1 MSTSVTFFSDPQF
14 NNRIKHVADLLR
26 GTNNKVTDDDRSR
39 YRLGIALDIIANNPV
54 EFDDKCQFNIKNIG
68 SGFASTINESSGLA
82 KSIDLPRLNVF
93 TFRFVSEF
101 DISMGNDLSLELRDF
116 MSGVISECDGYP
128 PDYKNQVDYAQ
139 RYMPVGILKAILN
152 SEEFS
157 SLRDVQGIVQKTNDK
172 VDAWKTELQASEER
186 VTALQADLKEQRTEF
201 NFVGLSKGF
210 SDLEKTIKGE
220 LELLQAR
227 LPILGFLVLIPI
239 ILEAISVSAG
249 WIDASNG
256 SPFTIIAS
264 AIISVTATLL
274 FLYFFRI
281 TLRSAD
287 TCKAQLIQ
295 VRLRMTLCQFI
306 QNYAD
311 YSNDVKSKNPDALS
325 KFENLIFAGIV
336 NADDKLPSTFDGM
349 EQLSGLFKAV
359 HGDNK

>member
-1 MSTSVTFFSDPQF
+1 MSAPITFFSDPQF

-26 GTNNKVTDDDRSR
+26 GVNNQVTDDDRSR
-39 YRLGIALDIIANNPV
+39 YRLGVALDIIANNPV

-68 SGFASTINESSGLA
+68 SGFTSIINESSGLA
-82 KSIDLPRLNVF
+82 KSIDLPRLNAL

-101 DISMGNDLSLELRDF
+101 DISMGNELSLELKDF
-116 MSGVISECDGYP
+116 LRGVISECESYP
-128 PDYKNQVDYAQ
+128 PDYKSQIEYAQ
-139 RYMPVGILKAILN
+139 KYMPVGILKAILN

-157 SLRDVQGIVQKTNDK
+157 SLRDVQGIAKETNDK
-172 VDAWKTELQASEER
+172 VDIWKKELQQSEVR
-186 VTALQADLKEQRTEF
+186 VNALQAVLKEQRTEF

-210 SDLEKTIKGE
+210 FDLEKTIKGE

-227 LPILGFLVLIPI
+227 LPILGCLALIPI
-239 ILEAISVSAG
+239 ILEAISVAVG
-249 WIDASNG
+249 WIDASND
-256 SPFTIIAS
+256 SPFKIIAS
-264 AIISVTATLL
+264 AVISVTATLL

-287 TCKAQLIQ
+287 ICKAQLIQ

-306 QNYAD
+306 HNYAD

-336 NADDKLPSTFDGM
+336 NTDDKLPSTFDGM

-359 HGDNK
+359 HGDSK